1 MIYEFVRVVL
11 SHKNVFD
18 VLCAIQVARK
28 TGSLTV
34 NFGQGSI
41 SSIEWQQKSGVQPGV
56 WPFEKA
62 VAGKAC
68 TENKLDMHPSVR

>member
-11 SHKNVFD
+11 SSKNLLD
-18 VLCAIQVARK
+18 ILRAIQVAKK

-34 NFGQGSI
+34 NFGQGTI
-41 SSIEWQQKSGVQPGV
+41 SAIEWTQKTGIQPGI